1 MTSLNTVD
9 EWRRREY
16 AGGVSAKIGT
26 VSVKRRAADT
36 ISGMEREQRN
46 MIVCCSDECVAVI
59 GARSP
64 IMITDHSAAAVSR
77 VPTQPSI
84 HNGECHAS

>member
-26 VSVKRRAADT
+26 VSVKRREADT
-36 ISGMEREQRN
+36 ISGMEWEQRN
-46 MIVCCSDECVAVI
+46 MIVCCSDECVAVYWR
-59 GARSP
+59 AVAHHVH
-64 IMITDHSAAAVSR
+64 DH
-77 VPTQPSI
+77 
-84 HNGECHAS
+84 